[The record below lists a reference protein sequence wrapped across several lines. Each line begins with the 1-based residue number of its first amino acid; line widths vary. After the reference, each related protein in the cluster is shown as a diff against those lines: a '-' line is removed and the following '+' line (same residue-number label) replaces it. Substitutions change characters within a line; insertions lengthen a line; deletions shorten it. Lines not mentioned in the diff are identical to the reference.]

1 MQEPLD
7 RLLSEEELFARLDWF
22 IRLRWVFLLGLSL
35 IIALTSLL
43 LKIALPYRHILVVG
57 GIILA
62 YNTALYLHHSFFTR
76 NRSPEISTARIE
88 ANIQIGA
95 DILALTAMIH
105 FSGGAENP
113 FIFFYLFH
121 AIIGSILLSR
131 VEVWTHAGLAYALF
145 LVVVSLEYFGIL
157 QHYSLELLISGGQH
171 QNLLYLLTVSVALLV
186 TLSGTIY
193 MTSSIAHGLRTR
205 ERELVLTRRMLQNK
219 SQDLEEVNR
228 ELREKQAQLVQ
239 SEKLASLG
247 QLSAGVAHEINN
259 PIQFIQGNMRI
270 LNEAMETILPL
281 IDRHAEKT
289 PDFTVARLKYA
300 FFRQHVRTLLDDM
313 YTGALHIADIVRD
326 LKKFA
331 RLDEGRMDETVDV
344 NEVVRS
350 GLRLV
355 QNKIKRYRV
364 IEELDPTLPS
374 ITGCTSKIEQVVVAN
389 LINAAEALCERPGGM
404 ITVTAKP
411 EDGGK
416 GILLSIADNGPG
428 VPEDVKSR
436 VFDPFFT
443 TKQRTGG
450 TGLGLSIAYTIVNE
464 HGGRVEVASTL
475 GEGTTFT
482 YHFPAKGSAG

>member
-1 MQEPLD
+1 MQELID
-7 RLLSEEELFARLDWF
+7 RLLSEEELFARLEWF

-35 IIALTSLL
+35 IIPLTDFL
-43 LKIALPYRHILVVG
+43 LKISLPYPQILTVG

-62 YNTALYLHHSFFTR
+62 YNTALYLHHAFFTR
-76 NRSPEISTARIE
+76 KRPPETIATRIE
-88 ANIQIGA
+88 ANLQIGA
-95 DILALTAMIH
+95 DILALTTMIH
-105 FSGGAENP
+105 YSGGAENP

-121 AIIGSILLSR
+121 AIIASILLSR
-131 VEVWTHAGLAYALF
+131 VEAWTHASLALASF
-145 LVVVSLEYFGIL
+145 LLVVSLEYLGIIP
-157 QHYSLELLISGGQH
+157 HYSLDLLISGAQH
-171 QNLLYLLTVSVALLV
+171 QNFLYLLAVSVALLV
-186 TLSGTIY
+186 TLFGTIY

-205 ERELVLTRRMLQNK
+205 ERELVLTRSMLQKK
-219 SQDLEEVNR
+219 SQDLQKVNQ

-270 LNEAMETILPL
+270 LNEAMDTMLPL
-281 IDRHAEKT
+281 IDRHAEKH
-289 PDFTVARLKYA
+289 PDFSVARLKYP

-313 YTGALHIADIVRD
+313 YTGALRIADIVRD

-364 IEELDPTLPS
+364 IEELDPKLPS
-374 ITGCTSKIEQVVVAN
+374 ITGCTSKIEQVVVSN
-389 LINAAEALCERPGGM
+389 LINAAEALCERPGGV
-404 ITVTAKP
+404 ITVAAKP

-428 VPEDVKSR
+428 VPEEVKDR

-450 TGLGLSIAYTIVNE
+450 TGLGLSIAYTIVSE
-464 HGGRVEVASTL
+464 HGGRVEVASAL
-475 GEGTTFT
+475 GKGTTFT
-482 YHFPAKGSAG
+482 YHFPVKRGVE

>member
-1 MQEPLD
+1 MQEFID
-7 RLLSEEELFARLDWF
+7 RLLSEQELFARLDWF

-35 IIALTSLL
+35 IIVLAGLL
-43 LKIALPYRHILVVG
+43 FRIPLPYRHILLVG
-57 GIILA
+57 GIVLA
-62 YNTALYLHHSFFTR
+62 YNTAFYLHHSFFTR
-76 NRSPEISTARIE
+76 NRTPEITAARIE

-105 FSGGAENP
+105 FTGGAENP

-131 VEVWTHAGLAYALF
+131 MEVWTHASLAYSLF
-145 LVVVSLEYFGIL
+145 LGLVVSEYSGSL
-157 QHYSLELLISGGQH
+157 PHYSLDLLISGGQH
-171 QNLLYLLTVSVALLV
+171 QNLLYLLAVSTALLV
-186 TLSGTIY
+186 TLCGTIY

-205 ERELVLTRRMLQNK
+205 ERELVLTRTMLEKN
-219 SQDLEEVNR
+219 SRDLEEVNR

-281 IDRHAEKT
+281 VDRHAEGN
-289 PDFTVARLKYA
+289 PDFTVARLKYS
-300 FFRQHVRTLLDDM
+300 FFRQHVKTLLDDM
-313 YTGALHIADIVRD
+313 YAGALRIADIVRD

-331 RLDEGRMDETVDV
+331 RLDEGRMDEAVDV

-350 GLRLV
+350 SLRLV

-364 IEELDPTLPS
+364 IENLDPALPT
-374 ITGCTSKIEQVVVAN
+374 ITGSTSKIEQVVVSN
-389 LINAAEALCERPGGM
+389 LINAAEALCQRPGGV
-404 ITVTAKP
+404 ITLTTKP
-411 EDGGK
+411 EDGGQ
-416 GILLSIADNGPG
+416 GVRLSIADNGPG
-428 VPEDVKSR
+428 VSEEVKDR
-436 VFDPFFT
+436 LFDPFFT

-464 HGGRVEVASTL
+464 HAGRVEVNSTL
-475 GEGTTFT
+475 GEGTTFM
-482 YHFPAKGSAG
+482 YHFPV

>member
-1 MQEPLD
+1 MRELID
-7 RLLSEEELFARLDWF
+7 RLLSKEELFVRLEWF
-22 IRLRWVFLLGLSL
+22 IRLRWVFLLGLGLS
-35 IIALTSLL
+35 IALTRLVLS
-43 LKIALPYRHILVVG
+43 IALPYRHILVLG
-57 GIILA
+57 GIVLA

-76 NRSPEISTARIE
+76 NRPPDITAARIE

-95 DILALTAMIH
+95 DLLALTAMIH

-131 VEVWTHAGLAYALF
+131 IEVWTHASLAYGLF
-145 LVVVSLEYFGIL
+145 LVVVSLEYRGIIP
-157 QHYSLELLISGGQH
+157 HYSLDLLIPGAQH
-171 QNLLYLLTVSVALLV
+171 QNLLYLLAVSVALLV
-186 TLSGTIY
+186 TLVGTIY
-193 MTSSIAHGLRTR
+193 MTSSIAHSLRAR
-205 ERELVLTRRMLQNK
+205 KRELVLTRKMLQKK

-259 PIQFIQGNMRI
+259 PIQFIQGNLRV
-270 LNEAMETILPL
+270 LDEAMETILPL
-281 IDRHAEKT
+281 MDRHAERD
-289 PDFTVARLKYA
+289 PDFSVARLKYP
-300 FFRQHVRTLLDDM
+300 FFRQHVKTLLDDM
-313 YTGALHIADIVRD
+313 HTGALRIADIVRD

-364 IEELDPTLPS
+364 IEDLDPALPS
-374 ITGCTSKIEQVVVAN
+374 ITGCTSKIEQVVVSN
-389 LINAAEALCERPGGM
+389 LINAAEALSGRPDGM
-404 ITVTAKP
+404 ITVSAKP
-411 EDGGK
+411 EGGGK

-428 VPEDVKSR
+428 VPESVRDK

-450 TGLGLSIAYTIVNE
+450 TGLGLSIAYAIVNE
-464 HGGRVEVASTL
+464 HGGRAEVASTP
-475 GEGTTFT
+475 GEGTTFM
-482 YHFPAKGSAG
+482 YHFPMKRVAG